1 MAFGFRLQKV
11 LEYRE
16 QKKKMAQEELSLSQ
30 LELLAIQRELTRLE
44 QEEQRLLKFQQNN
57 QHQQLD
63 PLTLFSIDS
72 YRLFLQQCYK
82 TGLQALEKQ
91 EKEVEKKRH
100 AVVERWKECKIIG
113 KLKENALNDY
123 FEKEKISEQHFNDE
137 ISLYGYIRK
146 ER

>member
-82 TGLQALEKQ
+82 TGLQVLEKQ

>member
-16 QKKKMAQEELSLSQ
+16 QKKKMAQEELFLSQ
-30 LELLAIQRELTRLE
+30 NELQVIQGELTRIE

-72 YRLFLQQCYK
+72 YRLFLQESYE
-82 TGLQALEKQ
+82 TGIQALEKQ

-100 AVVERWKECKIIG
+100 TVVECWKDCKIIG
-113 KLKENALNDY
+113 KLKENALSDY
-123 FEKEKISEQHFNDE
+123 FEKEKVSEQHFNDE
-137 ISLYGYIRK
+137 VSLYGYLRK